1 MGRQGVAINRL
12 EGGLGRR
19 NPNTDGHVL
28 LVIQG
33 AVATSKVPLK
43 EVKKI
48 LSTEGAEALGIHP
61 GYDDVNSIL
70 AHYHISEFFRISPDG
85 TLYVVL
91 DNGTLTHTELS
102 TILKAESAIR
112 AVGIVRN
119 SNTMPADF
127 NAVVAQY
134 QGIVTA
140 LEGESR
146 RIDTVFLEG
155 VETDSSK
162 AIADYPD
169 LRALDARA
177 ISVVIGQDKA
187 IRALKPAYTGHA
199 AIGAALGAFSV
210 RGVHENLGS
219 INIENKPNAS
229 KGQRDYPLTDPL
241 RDRFLSATL
250 QNGRAYSDLSKAEIE
265 ELDTKGYVAI
275 GNYNGYAGYFFTD
288 SHTAIESASDYS
300 RIENN
305 RVWNKAAR
313 VLRHALLPLVK
324 SNVLRDATT
333 GVIAAVAVKEL
344 EGVGNAALE
353 QMTAAGEISGAQ
365 TYIDPAQE
373 LVDDKP
379 LHVRAEVVFNGIL
392 HSIEIDLGLTSK
404 LSS

>member
-1 MGRQGVAINRL
+1 MGRQGVTINRL

-19 NPNTDGHVL
+19 NPNTDGHAL

-85 TLYVVL
+85 TLYIVL
-91 DNGTLTHTELS
+91 DNGTLTAAELS
-102 TILKAESAIR
+102 TILKAESDIR
-112 AVGIVRN
+112 AVGVVRN

-146 RIDTVFLEG
+146 RIDAVFLEG
-155 VETDSSK
+155 VEIDASKGISS
-162 AIADYPD
+162 YRD

-177 ISVVIGQDKA
+177 IAVVIGQDKA
-187 IRALKPAYTGHA
+187 IRELKSAYTGHA

-219 INIENKPNAS
+219 VDIENKPNAY

-241 RDRFLSATL
+241 RDRFLAATL

-265 ELDTKGYVAI
+265 ELDEKGYIAI

-313 VLRHALLPLVK
+313 VLRNALLPLVK
-324 SNVLRDATT
+324 SNVLRDANT

-365 TYIDPAQE
+365 TYIDPTQN
-373 LVDDKP
+373 LVNDKP

-392 HSIEIDLGLTSK
+392 HRIEIDLGLTSK